1 MISRRG
7 LLGAAASAV
16 AVVGF
21 DPFGHRWVTGA
32 EAATRP
38 SFAGVPPLDG
48 ELAVDAAAR
57 QAVATDLGN
66 IVHQQ
71 PQAVL
76 RPASTGDVA
85 TMIRFCSAHGI
96 PVSTRGQAHTTYGQG
111 LSAGLVIEMR
121 HLRRIH
127 SLGARYA
134 EVDAGILWKD
144 LAIAANGHSPRLTP
158 PVLTGYTGLTVGGT
172 LSVGGIGGIVGG
184 LRTGLQVDHVRELEV
199 VTGTGSIE
207 RCSRQHKPDLFDA
220 VLGGLGQCAVITR
233 AVIELVPAP
242 ERARNFVLQY
252 SVNAPFFRDLR
263 LLIDRAGVDHVYAEF
278 TAPDPAPVYKIHAT
292 AFYDAPAAPDDA
304 AILAGLTAE
313 AVVEDTP
320 YLDYVLTIDRLI
332 DMLRETE
339 NWDRLVKP
347 WYDVWLPDSTIEQYL
362 AELLPTLTA
371 RDIGPYGAG
380 LIYPQRRDLA
390 TRPAPRRPGP
400 DGSPFVYVVDINTVS
415 SAPGADPQFAAE
427 MLERNKRL
435 YARARE
441 KYGAVLYPIGSVPFT
456 AQNWRD
462 HYGSSWS
469 AFHAAKRRY
478 DPTGVLTP
486 GPGIFSPRG

>member
-7 LLGAAASAV
+7 FLGAAASAA

-21 DPFGHRWVTGA
+21 DPFGHHWVTEA

-38 SFAGVPPLDG
+38 SFSDVPPLDG

-66 IVHQQ
+66 IVHRR
-71 PQAVL
+71 PRAVL
-76 RPASTGDVA
+76 RPGSARDIA

-111 LSAGLVIEMR
+111 VSGGLVIEMR

-127 SLGARYA
+127 SLDGRYA
-134 EVDAGILWKD
+134 EVDAGIHWKD
-144 LAIAANGHSPRLTP
+144 LATAAYGQSPRLTP

-199 VTGTGSIE
+199 VTGTGSIR
-207 RCSRQHKPDLFDA
+207 RCSRQQQPDLFNA
-220 VLGGLGQCAVITR
+220 VLGGLGQCGVITK

-252 SVNAPFFRDLR
+252 SENAPFFRDLR

-278 TAPDPAPVYKIHAT
+278 TAPDPEPVYRIHAT
-292 AFYDAPAAPDDA
+292 AFYDPPATPDDA
-304 AILAGLTAE
+304 AILAGLTTE
-313 AVVEDTP
+313 PVVEDAP

-347 WYDVWLPDSTIEQYL
+347 WYDVWLPDSTIEEYL
-362 AELLPTLTA
+362 AELLPTLTP
-371 RDIGPYGAG
+371 RDIGTYGAG

-390 TRPAPRRPGP
+390 TRPAPRRPEP

-415 SAPGADPQFAAE
+415 STPGPDPQFSAE

-435 YARARE
+435 YAHARQS
-441 KYGAVLYPIGSVPFT
+441 YGAVLYPIGSVPFT
-456 AQNWRD
+456 AQDWRD
-462 HYGSSWS
+462 HYGDAWP

-478 DPTGVLTP
+478 DPAGVLTP
-486 GPGIFSPRG
+486 GPGIFSQD